1 MYNMALQGLEVAL
14 TSWYW
19 GKTQT
24 NNSCTHLQPQTLS
37 QEKVVTRWR
46 WSEKSSLNLFY
57 KQGFSTIH
65 PSIPPS
71 IHPFTPSIHPSI
83 HFITRRWWSL
93 NRVTLTLLWR
103 RIPRWIYLL
112 HPSTQSIHSTHP
124 LHPSSLSTLLGI
136 FPKIHPFWESGA
148 SLTCNFKDW
157 LWRLDSIHNSCDVF
171 LLLLAIKVI
180 SILIPDV

>member
-46 WSEKSSLNLFY
+46 WSDKVASI
-57 KQGFSTIH
+57 FSMNKDFE
-65 PSIPPS
+65 PS
-71 IHPFTPSIHPSI
+71 IHPLLHQSIHSLHQSIHPS
-83 HFITRRWWSL
+83 
-93 NRVTLTLLWR
+93 TLSQEGGEVWTESPWLFCEEGF
-103 RIPRWIYLL
+103 PDG
-112 HPSTQSIHSTHP
+112 SIHSTHP
-124 LHPSSLSTLLGI
+124 LHPSTVSRLLGI

-148 SLTCNFKDW
+148 SPACNFKDW
-157 LWRLDSIHNSCDVF
+157 LRRLDSIHNSCDVF
-171 LLLLAIKVI
+171 LLLLAVKVI